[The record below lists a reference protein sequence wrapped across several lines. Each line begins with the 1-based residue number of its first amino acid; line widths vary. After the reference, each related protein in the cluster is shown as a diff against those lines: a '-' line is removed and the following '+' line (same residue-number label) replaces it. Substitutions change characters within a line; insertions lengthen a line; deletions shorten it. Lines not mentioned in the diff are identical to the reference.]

1 MGPPNNEKNKF
12 LAPPLSDGS
21 MMTRWSAAAATPRS
35 GRRGARKE
43 WTLDG
48 EESDKDAKDLGT
60 MDVDLKDGVMVLM
73 DRGQ

>member
-1 MGPPNNEKNKF
+1 MLFQKFYRLQPNT
-12 LAPPLSDGS
+12 A
-21 MMTRWSAAAATPRS
+21 
-35 GRRGARKE
+35 
-43 WTLDG
+43 LDG

>member
-1 MGPPNNEKNKF
+1 MAG
-12 LAPPLSDGS
+12 SDGS
-21 MMTRWSAAAATPRS
+21 MMTRWSAAAATPRT
-35 GRRGARKE
+35 GRRGAAAGGTDSGGGARKE

>member
-1 MGPPNNEKNKF
+1 MAMAG
-12 LAPPLSDGS
+12 SDGS

>member
-1 MGPPNNEKNKF
+1 MERRRGHTKEWQE
-12 LAPPLSDGS
+12 
-21 MMTRWSAAAATPRS
+21 RCRS
-35 GRRGARKE
+35 RRHGQWWRRGGARKE